1 MTELSDE
8 LVDNIEMFLS
18 GKGINLNTKELEQ
31 VRDLLDGILE
41 KYLKKKFVQYQ
52 KILKCII

>member
-18 GKGINLNTKELEQ
+18 VNGINLNTKELEQ

-41 KYLKKKFVQYQ
+41 NYEE
-52 KILKCII
+52 

>member
-18 GKGINLNTKELEQ
+18 SKGINLSTKELEQ

-41 KYLKKKFVQYQ
+41 NYEE
-52 KILKCII
+52 

>member
-18 GKGINLNTKELEQ
+18 VRGINLNAKELEQ

-41 KYLKKKFVQYQ
+41 NYEE
-52 KILKCII
+52 

>member
-1 MTELSDE
+1 MTELSDA
-8 LVDNIEMFLS
+8 LVDNIKMFLS

-41 KYLKKKFVQYQ
+41 NYEE
-52 KILKCII
+52 

>member
-8 LVDNIEMFLS
+8 LVDNIEMFLNV
-18 GKGINLNTKELEQ
+18 KGINLSTEELEQ

-41 KYLKKKFVQYQ
+41 NYEE
-52 KILKCII
+52 

>member
-18 GKGINLNTKELEQ
+18 GKVINLNTKELEQ

-41 KYLKKKFVQYQ
+41 NYEE
-52 KILKCII
+52 

>member
-18 GKGINLNTKELEQ
+18 SKGINLNTKELEQ

-41 KYLKKKFVQYQ
+41 NYEE
-52 KILKCII
+52 

>member
-18 GKGINLNTKELEQ
+18 GKCINLNTKELEQ

-41 KYLKKKFVQYQ
+41 NYEE
-52 KILKCII
+52 

>member
-41 KYLKKKFVQYQ
+41 NYEE
-52 KILKCII
+52 

>member
-8 LVDNIEMFLS
+8 LVDKIEMFLS
-18 GKGINLNTKELEQ
+18 DKGINLSIKELEQ

-41 KYLKKKFVQYQ
+41 NYEE
-52 KILKCII
+52 

>member
-1 MTELSDE
+1 MTELSDA

-18 GKGINLNTKELEQ
+18 SKGINLNTKELEQ

-41 KYLKKKFVQYQ
+41 NYEE
-52 KILKCII
+52 

>member
-1 MTELSDE
+1 MTELSDT

-18 GKGINLNTKELEQ
+18 VKGIKLNTKELEQ

-41 KYLKKKFVQYQ
+41 NYEE
-52 KILKCII
+52 

>member
-8 LVDNIEMFLS
+8 LVDNIEIFLS
-18 GKGINLNTKELEQ
+18 VKGVNLSTEELEQ

-41 KYLKKKFVQYQ
+41 NYEE
-52 KILKCII
+52 

>member
-8 LVDNIEMFLS
+8 LVDNIAMFLS
-18 GKGINLNTKELEQ
+18 VRGINLSAKELEQ

-41 KYLKKKFVQYQ
+41 NYEE
-52 KILKCII
+52 